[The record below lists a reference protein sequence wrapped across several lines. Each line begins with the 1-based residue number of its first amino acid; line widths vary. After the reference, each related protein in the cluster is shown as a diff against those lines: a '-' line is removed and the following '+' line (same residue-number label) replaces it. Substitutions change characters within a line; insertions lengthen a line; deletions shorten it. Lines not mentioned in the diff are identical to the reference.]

1 MGFNLQSK
9 LRTTKSLQ
17 LQSLPISK
25 KKHHTTTNNDSN
37 NKTSSILHS
46 VSLGSGTFPT
56 SAASGNITPPL
67 TPIDDDNDDEEE
79 SQRQRAEVVQT
90 FNNKQKTAASVSN
103 VINVSKVQPKNK
115 SDVLL
120 RICGKTT
127 QDDRMPNDFSN
138 SEEYPIGIPFEIDTD
153 LFVGKMLLRVKGL
166 ANSNDPNGDD
176 YFNGRCR
183 TYQHVIQGRFKEEIS
198 FADL

>member
-1 MGFNLQSK
+1 MGFNLPSK

-17 LQSLPISK
+17 SLSISK
-25 KKHHTTTNNDSN
+25 KKQHATTTNNS
-37 NKTSSILHS
+37 NKTKSSSLLHS

-56 SAASGNITPPL
+56 STASGIITPPL
-67 TPIDDDNDDEEE
+67 TPIDDDVEEE
-79 SQRQRAEVVQT
+79 SQRQRAEVQT
-90 FNNKQKTAASVSN
+90 FNNKQKTVSTVSVSN
-103 VINVSKVQPKNK
+103 VSKQLPKNK

-127 QDDRMPNDFSN
+127 QDDLMDFSN
-138 SEEYPIGIPFEIDTD
+138 SSKYPIGIPFEIETD

-166 ANSNDPNGDD
+166 ANSNDPNGDE
-176 YFNGRCR
+176 YFKGRCR

-198 FADL
+198 FSDL

>member
-1 MGFNLQSK
+1 MGFSLQSK

-17 LQSLPISK
+17 SLSISK
-25 KKHHTTTNNDSN
+25 KKQHATTNNGN
-37 NKTSSILHS
+37 NKTSSSILHS

-56 SAASGNITPPL
+56 TASGTITPPL
-67 TPIDDDNDDEEE
+67 TPIDDDDADEEEE
-79 SQRQRAEVVQT
+79 SQRQRAVVVQT
-90 FNNKQKTAASVSN
+90 FNNNKQKTALN
-103 VINVSKVQPKNK
+103 VNNVPKPKNR

-127 QDDRMPNDFSN
+127 QDDRMPLNFST
-138 SEEYPIGIPFEIDTD
+138 SAEYPIGIPFDIETD

-166 ANSNDPNGDD
+166 PNSNDPNGDE
-176 YFNGRCR
+176 YFKGRCR

-198 FADL
+198 FTDL

>member
-1 MGFNLQSK
+1 MQSI
-9 LRTTKSLQ
+9 S
-17 LQSLPISK
+17 ISK
-25 KKHHTTTNNDSN
+25 KQHATNNSS
-37 NKTSSILHS
+37 NKTSTLLHS

-56 SAASGNITPPL
+56 STASGTITPPL
-67 TPIDDDNDDEEE
+67 TPIDDDADEEEE

-90 FNNKQKTAASVSN
+90 FNNNKQKTALNFNN
-103 VINVSKVQPKNK
+103 VPKPKNR

-127 QDDRMPNDFSN
+127 QDDHMPLNFSN
-138 SEEYPIGIPFEIDTD
+138 SAEYPIGIPFNIETD
-153 LFVGKMLLRVKGL
+153 LFIGKMLLRVKGL
-166 ANSNDPNGDD
+166 PNSNDPNGDE
-176 YFNGRCR
+176 YFKGRCR